1 MLSEFLV
8 FQLLFLKKK
17 LLSSVLV
24 NTAAINQHQG
34 KNDKITRDISFS
46 DRKNKS
52 HAWVDLNP
60 ELTSAIT
67 AVR

>member
-24 NTAAINQHQG
+24 NTAGINQHQG

-52 HAWVDLNP
+52 HA
-60 ELTSAIT
+60 
-67 AVR
+67 